1 MSSQPRPL
9 RRPQTLGGARHLC
22 LLLSLWL
29 LLLQTLGGDLLS
41 LPLLIL
47 GVVQP
52 PHQPLG
58 IPGGLQPLQGPPLTL
73 GVGPQL
79 LQLERGPHL
88 IRGEALMVGPLSVD
102 PHLLTPGHLPRLSQ
116 TPGEVHLQSP
126 AAMALQQSGA
136 LTQSLMSS
144 QTSTDSALP
153 CQLLGAAQGNWSCS
167 QERCLLVALG
177 HST

>member
-88 IRGEALMVGPLSVD
+88 IRGEALMVSTTE
-102 PHLLTPGHLPRLSQ
+102 HHHTLL
-116 TPGEVHLQSP
+116 
-126 AAMALQQSGA
+126 
-136 LTQSLMSS
+136 
-144 QTSTDSALP
+144 
-153 CQLLGAAQGNWSCS
+153 
-167 QERCLLVALG
+167 
-177 HST
+177 

>member
-79 LQLERGPHL
+79 LQLERDPHL
-88 IRGEALMVGPLSVD
+88 IRGEALMVSTTE
-102 PHLLTPGHLPRLSQ
+102 HHHTLL
-116 TPGEVHLQSP
+116 
-126 AAMALQQSGA
+126 
-136 LTQSLMSS
+136 
-144 QTSTDSALP
+144 
-153 CQLLGAAQGNWSCS
+153 
-167 QERCLLVALG
+167 
-177 HST
+177 